1 MSLICSILAD
11 MLREYAE
18 KTNNENALQMTHE
31 ETKDTI
37 RNTLEKY
44 WQTTE
49 KN

>member
-11 MLREYAE
+11 MLREHSE

-31 ETKDTI
+31 ETKDMV
-37 RNTLEKY
+37 RNALENY
-44 WQTTE
+44 WQTNE